1 MFSFGWLFLW
11 LVSETIVM
19 SPKEEMDFK
28 EVQQDVAKDGIK
40 CQPSR

>member
-1 MFSFGWLFLW
+1 MFSFGWLFLC
-11 LVSETIVM
+11 LVSETIAM

-28 EVQQDVAKDGIK
+28 GVQQDVAKDGIK